1 MVDTESV
8 AKHLLKPLSYLY
20 RQGDF
25 RQEIEHLLVALQC
38 LFDEMD
44 VYLRLAARRY
54 AAQQHH
60 VLFQELEQYVVVC
73 LLLCCRQSLHVV
85 ELRHS
90 ATVQTSHLL
99 LVGHEHLLVQQLLH
113 DSRCGM
119 RFVYQFVFRHLH
131 HRFVGAV
138 AHNGVPVGEC
148 QICVECLE
156 LCQCSLQHAES
167 DV

>member
-44 VYLRLAARRY
+44 VYLRLAARRH

-99 LVGHEHLLVQQLLH
+99 LVGHEHLLV
-113 DSRCGM
+113 
-119 RFVYQFVFRHLH
+119 
-131 HRFVGAV
+131 
-138 AHNGVPVGEC
+138 
-148 QICVECLE
+148 
-156 LCQCSLQHAES
+156 
-167 DV
+167 